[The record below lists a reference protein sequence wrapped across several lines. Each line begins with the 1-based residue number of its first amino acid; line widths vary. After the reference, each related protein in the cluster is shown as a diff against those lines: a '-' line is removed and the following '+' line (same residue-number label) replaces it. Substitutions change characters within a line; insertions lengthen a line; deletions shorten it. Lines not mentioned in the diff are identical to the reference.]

1 MLAQYVTEFHLFYF
15 DKISTFMSVCF
26 VIFILVFVFF
36 GEGLVLLFLGC
47 IFYYE

>member
-1 MLAQYVTEFHLFYF
+1 MLAQYVTEFRLFYF

-36 GEGLVLLFLGC
+36 GGGVGSVVFRVYILL
-47 IFYYE
+47 